1 VLAAVAEL
9 GRLADFRGPRVEGRV
24 TPGTLFRGSVL
35 YSDPADPSGR
45 TGRSVTPP
53 GVLDGPI
60 VSQFLLRDVPY
71 GTQWIDARIRTI
83 APAGEFLTDPEEWL
97 RIQDGETPRR
107 RPEYDPAPRYIATGR
122 DLAAYVQPGRA
133 SVGEAALL
141 LAIPAGVPDSR
152 FGGLYPPA
160 QAALSP
166 SNPYRRSRTQAGAG
180 ASFGFPHMQAML
192 AEGTVCA
199 NRACYWQKWFVH
211 RTLRPEAY
219 GGLAHQ
225 RLAHGV
231 GDYPLHDDFLRS
243 EALGRSKA
251 KYGSHLLSQTYPD
264 AAPMHSAYPG
274 GASSVGAVGATLLK
288 AFFDES
294 RVIADPV
301 QPDPRDPTRLV
312 PYAGAPLTVGG
323 ELNKLALNIGG
334 GRNWAGIHWRS
345 DAAASMALGEEVAI
359 GLLRDMRMTVRETFD
374 GFSFTRFD
382 GSRVT
387 V

>member
-1 VLAAVAEL
+1 
-9 GRLADFRGPRVEGRV
+9 
-24 TPGTLFRGSVL
+24 
-35 YSDPADPSGR
+35 
-45 TGRSVTPP
+45 
-53 GVLDGPI
+53 
-60 VSQFLLRDVPY
+60 
-71 GTQWIDARIRTI
+71 
-83 APAGEFLTDPEEWL
+83 
-97 RIQDGETPRR
+97 
-107 RPEYDPAPRYIATGR
+107 
-122 DLAAYVQPGRA
+122 
-133 SVGEAALL
+133 
-141 LAIPAGVPDSR
+141 
-152 FGGLYPPA
+152 
-160 QAALSP
+160 
-166 SNPYRRSRTQAGAG
+166 
-180 ASFGFPHMQAML
+180 MQAML

-219 GGLAHQ
+219 GGLAHR
-225 RLAHGV
+225 RLAHGA
-231 GDYPLHDDFLRS
+231 GDYPLHDEFLRS
-243 EALGRSKA
+243 EALGRSMVTH
-251 KYGSHLLSQTYPD
+251 GSHLLPQAYPD
-264 AAPMHSAYPG
+264 ASPMHSAYPG

-294 RVIADPV
+294 RVFADPV

-312 PYAGAPLTVGG
+312 PYAGAPLTLGG

-382 GSRVT
+382 GRRVT